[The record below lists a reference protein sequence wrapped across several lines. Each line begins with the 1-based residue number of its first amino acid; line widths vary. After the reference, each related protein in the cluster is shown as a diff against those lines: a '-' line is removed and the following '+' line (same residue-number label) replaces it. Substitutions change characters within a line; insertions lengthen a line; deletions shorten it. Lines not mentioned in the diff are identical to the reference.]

1 MIDRFGLLPDQ
12 VKALFAI
19 TELKQQ
25 AAHLGIRKIEAH
37 ATGGRIVFTA
47 TPQIDTGELILMI
60 QSQSQV
66 YKFDGADKL
75 RFTQAFKDM
84 EDKVVFLEKL
94 LVRLTP
100 KA

>member
-1 MIDRFGLLPDQ
+1 
-12 VKALFAI
+12 
-19 TELKQQ
+19 
-25 AAHLGIRKIEAH
+25 
-37 ATGGRIVFTA
+37 VFTA

-75 RFTQAFKDM
+75 RFTQPFKNM
-84 EDKVVFLEKL
+84 EEKVAFLEKL
-94 LVRLTP
+94 LMRLET